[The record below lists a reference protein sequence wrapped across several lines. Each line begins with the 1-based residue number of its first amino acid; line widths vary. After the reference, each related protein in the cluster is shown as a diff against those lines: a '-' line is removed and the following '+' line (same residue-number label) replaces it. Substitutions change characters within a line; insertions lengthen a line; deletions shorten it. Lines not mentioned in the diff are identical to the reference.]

1 MLETYI
7 DDGVE
12 RFLVH
17 DLAAVHLCWM
27 SLQTC
32 SLLRGVDP
40 HNLNLL
46 YFEQDSLLQ
55 HITISHCAVLGET
68 LACLMS
74 VENSRCAESD
84 HVQGH
89 QVPTEPSALC
99 HPCV

>member
-46 YFEQDSLLQ
+46 YL
-55 HITISHCAVLGET
+55 
-68 LACLMS
+68 
-74 VENSRCAESD
+74 SRI
-84 HVQGH
+84 
-89 QVPTEPSALC
+89 
-99 HPCV
+99 PCFNTSPYPIARFLVRPWRAS